1 MSQEVEIIAGL
12 ILLSQV
18 VNAFLTFHTARKEAT
33 KPWQDLKD
41 TDIRQ
46 QEQIGEIK
54 RDIQIMKSDLNHAF
68 DKARDM
74 EKNSLVLQRG
84 VLALIYHELDGNHTQ
99 VLEEAKKEL
108 EDIIWKKS

>member
-1 MSQEVEIIAGL
+1 
-12 ILLSQV
+12 
-18 VNAFLTFHTARKEAT
+18 
-33 KPWQDLKD
+33 
-41 TDIRQ
+41 
-46 QEQIGEIK
+46 
-54 RDIQIMKSDLNHAF
+54 MKSDLNHAF

-108 EDIIWKKS
+108 EDII